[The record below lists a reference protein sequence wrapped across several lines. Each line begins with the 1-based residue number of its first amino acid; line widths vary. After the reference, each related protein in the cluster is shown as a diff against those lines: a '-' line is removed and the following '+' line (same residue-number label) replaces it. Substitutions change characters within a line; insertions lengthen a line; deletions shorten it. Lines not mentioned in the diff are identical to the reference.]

1 MSFENLPNINNND
14 GSTIESYIYS
24 SPETTNEVWLYKVIN
39 GGHDWPGAY
48 GNMDVSIS
56 EEIWRFFSL
65 MSSSNESDINEGNK
79 NVSKLIKTID
89 ILGRESTNNKGFQLH
104 IYDDGSVEKK
114 YLVK

>member
-48 GNMDVSIS
+48 GNMDVNIS
-56 EEIWRFFSL
+56 EEIWDFFSL
-65 MSSSNESDINEGNK
+65 CNICYN
-79 NVSKLIKTID
+79 
-89 ILGRESTNNKGFQLH
+89 F
-104 IYDDGSVEKK
+104 
-114 YLVK
+114 